1 MSDQKWTVEELV
13 ELSSRLL
20 PEDGGS
26 RRVRWN
32 PNPRL
37 VRYYTT
43 LGLLDRPS
51 GVRGQVV
58 HYGPRHLLQLLT
70 VKVLQAEG
78 YPLQEIQEKIYKKSD
93 ESLQELSG
101 LPADWLENVLADMPA
116 KPEPD
121 RSVFW
126 QQREAPPEPS
136 PQPTSE
142 LPLQGIELATGMT
155 LFLDRRIYPNVDLK
169 RLREASLG
177 LLEALEGQPTRR

>member
-1 MSDQKWTVEELV
+1 MSEQKWTVEELV
-13 ELSSRLL
+13 ELSLRLL

-43 LGLLDRPS
+43 LGLLDRPK
-51 GVRGQVV
+51 GARGQVV
-58 HYGPRHLLQLLT
+58 LYGPRHLLQLLT

-78 YPLQEIQEKIYKKSD
+78 LALQEIQEKIYGKPD
-93 ESLQELSG
+93 ETLQEISG
-101 LPADWLENVLADMPA
+101 LAPDWLENLLADVPE

-121 RSVFW
+121 RSAFW
-126 QQREAPPEPS
+126 QQKTNAPTPA
-136 PQPTSE
+136 QPLTE

-155 LFLDRRIYPNVDLK
+155 LFLDRRIFPEVDLHK
-169 RLREASLG
+169 LREASLV
-177 LLEALEGQPTRR
+177 LLQALEGQPTRR

>member
-43 LGLLDRPS
+43 LGLLDRPK

-78 YPLQEIQEKIYKKSD
+78 FPLQEIQEKIYRQPD

-101 LPADWLENVLADMPA
+101 LPDDWLENVLADIPA

-126 QQREAPPEPS
+126 QQRDSSPPLAPPAV
-136 PQPTSE
+136 TE

-155 LFLDRRIYPNVDLK
+155 LLLDRRIYPNVDRK
-169 RLREASLG
+169 KLREASLL
-177 LLEALEGQPTRR
+177 LLEALEGQPARR